1 MKNSERIEELLSMRD
16 FSHMDLFDALA
27 TIGLAQDTIVD
38 ANVKAE
44 KARED
49 IIAIEKELK
58 ELGFNEAE
66 NSN

>member
-1 MKNSERIEELLSMRD
+1 MKNSKRIEELLSMRD

-27 TIGLAQDTIVD
+27 TIDLAQDTIVD

-58 ELGFNEAE
+58 ELGFNETE